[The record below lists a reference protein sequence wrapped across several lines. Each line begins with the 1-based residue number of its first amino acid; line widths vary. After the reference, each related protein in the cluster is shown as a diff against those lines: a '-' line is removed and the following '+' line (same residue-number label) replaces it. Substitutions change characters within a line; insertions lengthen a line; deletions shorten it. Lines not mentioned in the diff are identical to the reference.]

1 LDLALNPVGAAVSC
15 RNRCAILQLG
25 RQFLNPSS
33 TLHLQRSADEVSIM
47 LKTRITEQ
55 YGLKVPLI
63 NAGMAFIATAP
74 LARAVCE
81 AGGMGMLGGA
91 AMPPDVLRA
100 AIRDIKTADR
110 ACFGVDIITRFSGIE
125 HIDVCVAE
133 KVPVVVFFWDEVP
146 DEWLSRLRAAG
157 SHIWFQ
163 VGSVDEAKAALR
175 HGAQGLVVQGS
186 EAGGHNRAA
195 AATFSLLPAVIDA
208 VPSIPVVAAGGI
220 ADGRTVAAALAL
232 GADAVWVGTR
242 FLASFEAYAHPQ
254 YKDRVVAA
262 GVGDTARHL
271 IFGPE
276 FPDASTRGLRN
287 RIVGEWE
294 RRDDPPPY
302 RLVPD
307 SELPVIG
314 QARIY
319 GQEFPMKRFS
329 GFPPTPEFTGDL
341 EEMSLLAGE
350 SVGQTKRLT
359 SAASIIDEMMSGAE
373 AVIRKRLGSMIA
385 D

>member
-1 LDLALNPVGAAVSC
+1 MEG
-15 RNRCAILQLG
+15 
-25 RQFLNPSS
+25 F
-33 TLHLQRSADEVSIM
+33 M

-55 YGLKVPLI
+55 YGLNVPFI

-81 AGGMGMLGGA
+81 AGGMGMLGAA
-91 AMPPDVLRA
+91 AMPPDVLQA
-100 AIRDIKTADR
+100 AIRDIKSVNP
-110 ACFGVDIITRFSGIE
+110 ACFGIDIIARFSAIE
-125 HIDVCVAE
+125 HIEVCVAE
-133 KVPVVVFFWDEVP
+133 KVPVVVFFWDDAP

-157 SHIWFQ
+157 SHVWFQ
-163 VGSVDEAKAALR
+163 VGSVDEARAAVR
-175 HGAQGLVVQGS
+175 RGAQGLVVQGS

-208 VPSIPVVAAGGI
+208 VPSVPVVAAGGI

-242 FLASFEAYAHPQ
+242 LLASFEAYAHPE
-254 YKDRVVAA
+254 YKNRVVAA
-262 GVGDTARHL
+262 GVEDTARHL

-287 RIVGEWE
+287 RLVRQWE

-302 RLVPD
+302 QTLPE

-314 QARIY
+314 QARFY
-319 GQEFPMKRFS
+319 GQAFPMKRFC

-350 SVGQTKRLT
+350 SVAQTKQLM
-359 SAASIIDEMMSGAE
+359 SAASIIDEMIGGAE
-373 AVIRKRLGSMIA
+373 AVISKRLAAMVAS
-385 D
+385 

>member
-1 LDLALNPVGAAVSC
+1 
-15 RNRCAILQLG
+15 
-25 RQFLNPSS
+25 
-33 TLHLQRSADEVSIM
+33 M
-47 LKTRITEQ
+47 LRTRITEK
-55 YGLKVPLI
+55 YGLKVPFI
-63 NAGMAFIATAP
+63 NAGMAFIATTP
-74 LARAVCE
+74 LVQAVCK
-81 AGGMGMLGGA
+81 AGGMGMLGIP
-91 AMPPDVLRA
+91 AMPPDVLQA
-100 AIRDIKTADR
+100 AIRDIKAVDP
-110 ACFGVDIITRFSGIE
+110 ACFGVDIIARFSSIE
-125 HIDVCVAE
+125 HIEVCVTE
-133 KVPVVVFFWDEVP
+133 RVPVVVFFWDDAP

-163 VGSVDEAKAALR
+163 VGSVDEAKVAIR
-175 HGAQGLVVQGS
+175 RGAQALVVQGS

-195 AATFSLLPAVIDA
+195 AATFSLLPAVVDA
-208 VPSIPVVAAGGI
+208 ISSVPVVAAGGI

-242 FLASFEAYAHPQ
+242 MLASFEAYAHPQ

-262 GVGDTARHL
+262 GVEDTVRHL

-287 RIVGEWE
+287 RIVREWE
-294 RRDDPPPY
+294 GRDHPPPY
-302 RLVPD
+302 QVASD

-314 QARIY
+314 QARLY
-319 GQEFPMKRFS
+319 GQEFPMKRFC

-341 EEMSLLAGE
+341 DEMSLLAGE
-350 SVGQTKRLT
+350 LVGQTKRLM

-373 AVIRKRLGSMIA
+373 AVIRKRLGSIVV